1 MESGGGEAAME
12 VEERVGAAKVEAVRV
27 GVATEVEAMVAE
39 GKAVAEREAGVKAA
53 AATAVAVMGVVATEG
68 VVKAEGATEE
78 EATASFLA
86 RRCVCP

>member
-1 MESGGGEAAME
+1 ME
-12 VEERVGAAKVEAVRV
+12 VAVSLPVARQFPAAQETHDVAAVKAVPPALKVPR
-27 GVATEVEAMVAE
+27 GQ
-39 GKAVAEREAGVKAA
+39 GKAVAEREAGVKAG

-68 VVKAEGATEE
+68 GVKAEGAREE